1 MKKQFVFMFLF
12 FLALVLH
19 TSLSAQ
25 AVNVQA
31 DNPFNPGMSLEQLV
45 SWQTGL
51 AAVLMTLLTYI
62 SPFLPI
68 GFVQKATPVVKYITV
83 AVAVGCVFLFIGFAN
98 GWQLA
103 LSFII
108 SSVVYSNFLSPLG
121 FKTAKAKR
129 AKLSEA

>member
-1 MKKQFVFMFLF
+1 MSFLF
-12 FLALVLH
+12 FALVLH

-31 DNPFNPGMSLEQLV
+31 DNPFKPGMSLEQLV

-62 SPFLPI
+62 SPFLPV
-68 GFVQKATPVVKYITV
+68 GFLKKATPVVKYITV
-83 AVAVGCVFLFIGFAN
+83 AIGVGCVFIFIGLAD

>member
-1 MKKQFVFMFLF
+1 MKKLFVLMSFLF
-12 FLALVLH
+12 FALVLH

-31 DNPFNPGMSLEQLV
+31 DNPFKPGMSLEQLV

-62 SPFLPI
+62 SPFLPV
-68 GFVQKATPVVKYITV
+68 GFLKKATPVVKYITV
-83 AVAVGCVFLFIGFAN
+83 AIGVGCVFIFIGLAD